1 MAGSGRASRLVL
13 AIMLVLV
20 PLGLA
25 IAISGD
31 RGGNALVAAARRA
44 EAEGDWATGF
54 LAYLAASRAGSGDPE
69 VRAGLRT
76 AAARLVDSLPE
87 ESPAL
92 QLELVG
98 WLATSEDSRLLAT
111 ALDRCT
117 APISAGWFLMGS
129 DAGRA
134 DERPARRV
142 YVDAFRIDRFEVTN
156 AQYQRFL
163 AATGRPAPPYW
174 RDGQAPTGTA
184 AHPVLAVDWNAAA
197 AYCTWAGRR
206 LPTEA
211 EWERACRGTDGRTYP
226 WGEAWDPSLANIIF
240 GLPPVETQPRPT
252 DPAWRLIVEPQPA
265 GGPAPRPVGS
275 IPGGAS
281 AEGVLD
287 LVGNAAEWVA
297 DWYGWGGYADL
308 PERNPVG
315 AGPPWNHVLRGFGW
329 LDRYGSPDTVAGDAR
344 CSARDSSHATV
355 DVRFGFRCAVDG
367 LAAPPDPPARGGP

>member
-1 MAGSGRASRLVL
+1 M
-13 AIMLVLV
+13 
-20 PLGLA
+20 
-25 IAISGD
+25 IAAATLSF
-31 RGGNALVAAARRA
+31 AAARRA
-44 EAEGDWATGF
+44 EAEGAWATGF
-54 LAYLAASRAGSGDPE
+54 LAYLAASRAGSGEAE

-98 WLATSEDSRLLAT
+98 WLATRSSRLLAT

-117 APISAGWFLMGS
+117 APISAGWFVMGS

-142 YVDAFRIDRFEVTN
+142 YLDAFRIDHFELTN

-163 AATGRPAPPYW
+163 AATGRPAPVLAGRAGP
-174 RDGQAPTGTA
+174 RRNGGAPG
-184 AHPVLAVDWNAAA
+184 LAVDWNAAA

-226 WGEAWDPSLANIIF
+226 WGEAWDPSLASIIF

-281 AEGVLD
+281 ADGVLD

-297 DWYGWGGYADL
+297 DWYGW
-308 PERNPVG
+308 
-315 AGPPWNHVLRGFGW
+315 
-329 LDRYGSPDTVAGDAR
+329 
-344 CSARDSSHATV
+344 
-355 DVRFGFRCAVDG
+355 DG
-367 LAAPPDPPARGGP
+367 